1 MGLFFFFF
9 YSVSCS
15 YLGFLLGTSS
25 LRDSGEWNGLSWF
38 PARGTRAQ
46 IAMYFPSREM
56 ETLGKER
63 PCKGLMADKDMHS
76 LGWKR
81 RLGMEFPMSV
91 CEVPT
96 HWGLA

>member
-1 MGLFFFFF
+1 MAF
-9 YSVSCS
+9 
-15 YLGFLLGTSS
+15 LGSLLET
-25 LRDSGEWNGLSWF
+25 L
-38 PARGTRAQ
+38 AAQ

-56 ETLGKER
+56 ETLSKER
-63 PCKGLMADKDMHS
+63 PPCKGLMAGKDMHA

-96 HWGLA
+96 HWGLT